1 MGENKKEEIIAISF
15 KVNNSEEER
24 LYGVSRTEQ
33 ITISP
38 TNPFKNYTKENM
50 TFELKAGP
58 DGKENK
64 KELTLQQL
72 REYIDARPS
81 VPITIYYHM
90 GNPQI
95 LEGLKKLRQDMN
107 ITE

>member
-1 MGENKKEEIIAISF
+1 MGENKNEEIIAISF
-15 KVNNSEEER
+15 KVNNSEEQT

-38 TNPFKNYTKENM
+38 IDPFKTYKKQDLS
-50 TFELKAGP
+50 FELKTNSG
-58 DGKENK
+58 GKKTK
-64 KELTLQQL
+64 KEVTLQEL
-72 REYIDARPS
+72 KEYIDARPS
-81 VPITIYYHM
+81 VPITIFYHI